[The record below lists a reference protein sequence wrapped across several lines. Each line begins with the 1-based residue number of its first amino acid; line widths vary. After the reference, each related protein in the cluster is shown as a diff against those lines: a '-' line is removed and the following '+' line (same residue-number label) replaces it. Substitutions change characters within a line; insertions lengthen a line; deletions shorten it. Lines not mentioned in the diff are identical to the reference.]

1 MVKSRGQIIQ
11 PQDLPL
17 ELQKIPKN
25 EFQKGPEKK
34 LDLKSVEKALE
45 KAGGNKAK
53 AARLLGVGRAT
64 IYRFLGQHPE
74 ILVE

>member
-1 MVKSRGQIIQ
+1 MPDKSLLWII
-11 PQDLPL
+11 DDDRSIRWVL
-17 ELQKIPKN
+17 
-25 EFQKGPEKK
+25 
-34 LDLKSVEKALE
+34 EKALE